1 MIINGKEYK
10 NVPITFNTFCKLEE
24 MGVDLK
30 SIENKLFSSARAYAV
45 LCMKKPMAI
54 AGEEIEKHIING
66 GSINDIIEPFAK
78 ELEHSDFFQAMAKQA
93 TETSNEAAE
102 E

>member
-10 NVPITFNTFCKLEE
+10 NVPITFNVFCKLEE
-24 MGVDLK
+24 MGVNLHN
-30 SIENKLFSSARAYAV
+30 IEDKLFSSAIAYAV
-45 LCMKKPMAI
+45 LCMKKPAAL

-66 GSINDIIEPFAK
+66 GSINDIIEVFAK
-78 ELEHSDFFQAMAKQA
+78 ELEKSGFFQAMAKQA
-93 TETSNEAAE
+93 TEENSEAAE

>member
-30 SIENKLFSSARAYAV
+30 SIETKLFSSARAYAQ
-45 LCMKKPMAI
+45 LCMKKSAGA
-54 AGEEIEKHIING
+54 AGEEIEKHILNG
-66 GSINDIIEPFAK
+66 GSINEIIEVFAK
-78 ELEHSDFFQAMAKQA
+78 ELEASDFFRALANQAA
-93 TETSNEAAE
+93 TGNEEAE

>member
-24 MGVDLK
+24 MGVDIK
-30 SIENKLFSSARAYAV
+30 SIESKMFMSARAYAV
-45 LCMKKPMAI
+45 LCMKKPAAI
-54 AGEEIEKHIING
+54 AGEEIEKHVING
-66 GSINDIIEPFAK
+66 GSINDIVEPFVK
-78 ELEHSDFFQAMAKQA
+78 ELEKSDFFQALAKQTAEA
-93 TETSNEAAE
+93 TEEEAE